1 MKIIGILVGI
11 MDSAVGLK
19 PCTIT
24 AGIETYQSISKKKE
38 KQIDKMVLLS
48 NILLNTIEVLI

>member
-24 AGIETYQSISKKKE
+24 AGIETYSQSAKKRKN
-38 KQIDKMVLLS
+38 K
-48 NILLNTIEVLI
+48 LIKWCYYQTFC

>member
-1 MKIIGILVGI
+1 